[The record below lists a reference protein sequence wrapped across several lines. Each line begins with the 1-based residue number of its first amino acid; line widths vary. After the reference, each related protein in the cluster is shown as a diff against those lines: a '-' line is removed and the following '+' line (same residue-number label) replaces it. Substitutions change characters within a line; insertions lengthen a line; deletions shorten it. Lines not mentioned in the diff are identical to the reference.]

1 MDHNKPV
8 GPPKPKGP
16 KTLDL
21 RKEPTDYTAQVS
33 PTRQPATEPAKAS
46 TVVPKPKKRKGRW
59 KKILALVLSL
69 ILIVGGLYIL
79 FILLIPNVSKPS
91 EKSVRSS
98 AEVVVKDKNQV
109 FVPSVGIQSEIK
121 EGGIDIL
128 DQGVVWHRL
137 PERGNPEKGG
147 NFILTGHSFVWG
159 YTPQEVTKQSVFYH
173 LSEAKVG
180 DEILV
185 HWNNKKY
192 TYTVKEKQTV
202 KPNATEVEKMSD
214 KPKLTMYTCTT
225 GGASDGRVVI
235 VAEPTT

>member
-1 MDHNKPV
+1 MEKSKPV
-8 GPPKPKGP
+8 GPPKPTGP

-21 RKEPTDYTAQVS
+21 RQGSVQHTKSAELKEQTH
-33 PTRQPATEPAKAS
+33 TEPPKPAP
-46 TVVPKPKKRKGRW
+46 PKPKRRRGLW
-59 KKILALVLSL
+59 KKILALVLSFVL
-69 ILIVGGLYIL
+69 IGGGLYIL
-79 FILLIPNVSKPS
+79 FILLIPNISKPS
-91 EKSVRSS
+91 DKSVRAQ
-98 AEVVVKDKNQV
+98 AEVIIQNKNQV
-109 FVPSVGIQSEIK
+109 FVPSAGIQSEIK

-128 DQGVVWHRL
+128 DQGGVWHRL

-173 LSEAKVG
+173 LAEAKEG

-185 HWNNKKY
+185 HWNGKKY
-192 TYTVKEKQTV
+192 TYIVKGKQTV
-202 KPNATEVEKMSD
+202 KPDATEVEKMSD

-235 VAEPTT
+235 VAEPKP